1 MSKTRSISN
10 RIKFG
15 DFFFFSLK
23 VPHLQKMKNK
33 TLM

>member
-15 DFFFFSLK
+15 DFFFFFIESTSFT
-23 VPHLQKMKNK
+23 KNEK
-33 TLM
+33 